1 MNKAIALITG
11 FLCAGFASQ
20 SEAETY
26 DYTPLNRT
34 LERVVNA
41 QGRVDYEAVKTDAD
55 LRAFVD
61 QLAQISPDTHPALF
75 PSRADSLAFWINA
88 YNACVLAGVAK
99 SYPISSVTEIAPVF
113 GFFKIYQFTVG
124 RRRFTLDQIE
134 HEIIRKRF
142 ADPRIH
148 AAINC
153 AAVSCPR
160 LLNKA
165 FTPDELDDQ
174 LNSVM
179 RDMIRNP
186 MHVQINRQTGVVS
199 LSAIFDWFSSD
210 FTSYVQARGTG
221 ETVLDYVSLFLPK
234 DDAQYLQN
242 HPDLQI
248 VFFDYDWSL
257 NSQ

>member
-1 MNKAIALITG
+1 MNKVIALITG
-11 FLCAGFASQ
+11 LLFAGFASQ
-20 SEAETY
+20 SGAETF

-34 LERVVNA
+34 LGRVVDA

-61 QLAQISPDTHPALF
+61 QLAQISPNTHPALF
-75 PSRADSLAFWINA
+75 PSRADSLAFWVNA

-99 SYPISSVTEIAPVF
+99 AYPISSVTEIAPAF
-113 GFFKIYQFTVG
+113 GFFKTYQFVVG
-124 RRRFTLDQIE
+124 GRRFTLDQIE
-134 HEIIRKRF
+134 HEIIRPRF

-153 AAVSCPR
+153 AAVSGPR
-160 LLNKA
+160 LLNKV

-174 LNSVM
+174 LNAVM

-186 MHVQINRQTGVVS
+186 MHVQIDRETGVVN

-210 FTSYVQARGTG
+210 FTSYVQAHEAG
-221 ETVLDYVSLFLPK
+221 ETGKHPKTLAYQRYSFFLAIQRP
-234 DDAQYLQN
+234 
-242 HPDLQI
+242 I
-248 VFFDYDWSL
+248 VI
-257 NSQ
+257 

>member
-1 MNKAIALITG
+1 MNKVIAWIIGLL
-11 FLCAGFASQ
+11 FAGFASQ
-20 SEAETY
+20 SGAETF

-55 LRAFVD
+55 LQAFVD

-88 YNACVLAGVAK
+88 YNACVLVGVAK
-99 SYPISSVTEIAPVF
+99 AYPISSVTEIAPAF
-113 GFFKIYQFTVG
+113 GFFRKHRFVVG
-124 RRRFTLDQIE
+124 GHRFTLDQIE
-134 HEIIRKRF
+134 HEIIRKQF

-153 AAVSCPR
+153 AAVDCPR
-160 LLNKA
+160 LLNKV

-186 MHVQINRQTGVVS
+186 MHVQINRETGVVS

-210 FTSYVQARGTG
+210 FTSYVQAREVG
-221 ETVLDYVSLFLPK
+221 ETVLDYISLFLSK

-248 VFFDYDWSL
+248 VFLDYDWSL